1 MLKRLFIT
9 LAFCAACALLS
20 IACGGSS
27 NSNNAAATNA
37 ADSRAEKAAPDAAA
51 PDSTDPASTVSAGER
66 IGVPECEEYVAKYE
80 ACASKGLDKL
90 SPAMRAKSENTLASM
105 RKSWRDRA
113 ADPQQRVG
121 LAQACKQ
128 AMEVARES
136 MKSMNCEF

>member
-9 LAFCAACALLS
+9 LAFCASCALLS

-37 ADSRAEKAAPDAAA
+37 ADSSAGKTAPDTATADA
-51 PDSTDPASTVSAGER
+51 TDPASTAGVGDR
-66 IGVPECEEYVAKYE
+66 ISVPECEEYVAKYE
-80 ACASKGLDKL
+80 ACASKGFDKL
-90 SPAMRAKSENTLASM
+90 SPAMRARSENTLASM

-113 ADPQQRVG
+113 ADPQKRVG
-121 LAQACKQ
+121 LAQACKE
-128 AMEVARES
+128 AMDAARAS